1 MRQGARVPIKGKSR
15 DFLQVY
21 AVVDTHTGQ
30 ALCYAHFHYDSR
42 VGPDDHYKD
51 NAAHLKSPEQ
61 ERMGRQAQ
69 AEVEAQA
76 FARIRT
82 GQTGRVRQTLEIE
95 RASISRRLARRLFF
109 SVD

>member
-1 MRQGARVPIKGKSR
+1 MISVEIRDIGVPAG
-15 DFLQVY
+15 LQD
-21 AVVDTHTGQ
+21 AM
-30 ALCYAHFHYDSR
+30 S
-42 VGPDDHYKD
+42 
-51 NAAHLKSPEQ
+51 
-61 ERMGRQAQ
+61 RQAQ